1 MNGRLP
7 KKIGRRSFLGTSGK
21 LALGITGI
29 LTGSTGLFYYG
40 ETRRKQRATPK
51 ERPGNIIELGKL
63 ERLSAIAGIEKVEY
77 ETTIQDAWVAKSM
90 KGFVY
95 ITSDASGQLLILSP
109 VCTHLGCT
117 VEPTSGKER
126 GALNSIFYRCPCHG
140 AEFDSLGNATG
151 NGRGLQGL
159 ATFKPLIADGNVY
172 INLLSPVEGR
182 ASIRGT

>member
-7 KKIGRRSFLGTSGK
+7 KKIGRRSFLGISGK

-29 LTGSTGLFYYG
+29 LAGSTGLFYYG
-40 ETRRKQRATPK
+40 ETQRRKRATPK

-77 ETTIQDAWVAKSM
+77 EATIQDAWVAKSI

-95 ITSDASGQLLILSP
+95 ITNDTNGQLLILSP
-109 VCTHLGCT
+109 ICTHLGCT
-117 VEPTSGKER
+117 VEPTSDKER
-126 GALNSIFYRCPCHG
+126 GAIDPIGYRCPCHG
-140 AEFDSLGNATG
+140 AEFDSIGNATG

-159 ATFKPLIADGNVY
+159 ATFKPLIADGSVY

-182 ASIRGT
+182 ASTRRT